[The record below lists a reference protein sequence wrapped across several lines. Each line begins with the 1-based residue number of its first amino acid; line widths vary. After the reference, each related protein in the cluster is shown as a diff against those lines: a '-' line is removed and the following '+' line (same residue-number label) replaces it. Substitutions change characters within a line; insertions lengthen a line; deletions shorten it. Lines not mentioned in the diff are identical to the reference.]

1 MRKEATKHTTE
12 SASSVGTQTRKKPY
26 EKPRLAQF
34 GRFGPNGGEQGVLHF
49 GVKRGAD
56 SEKARLAGRVGPDA
70 ELVREALLLDDG
82 FDEA

>member
-34 GRFGPNGGEQGVLHF
+34 GKVTDLTLTGGSVTADGGRSLQG
-49 GVKRGAD
+49 
-56 SEKARLAGRVGPDA
+56 
-70 ELVREALLLDDG
+70 
-82 FDEA
+82 